1 MTTMSKLEQNAA
13 ATKRWRTRLKRAMTM
28 LDKLEKQRR
37 RLVAKADLAIAPVG
51 ATKPKPSITEAYHQ
65 AIAAPAEIDT
75 AIPSFLQRGK
85 PDAAGEAIAKE
96 IADRAKAKTAGRIAK
111 MKAKKS
117 GETTR
122 MPLTGRAALAAIR
135 GA

>member
-1 MTTMSKLEQNAA
+1 MTTTNKLEQNAA

-51 ATKPKPSITEAYHQ
+51 ATKPKSITEAYHQ

-75 AIPSFLQRGK
+75 AIPSFLQRR
-85 PDAAGEAIAKE
+85 PLDPVAEE
-96 IADRAKAKTAGRIAK
+96 IKAEQTDIKKKKAAGRIAK
-111 MKAKKS
+111 MKAKQS
-117 GETTR
+117 GATKA
-122 MPLTGRAALAAIR
+122 MPLTGKAALAAIR